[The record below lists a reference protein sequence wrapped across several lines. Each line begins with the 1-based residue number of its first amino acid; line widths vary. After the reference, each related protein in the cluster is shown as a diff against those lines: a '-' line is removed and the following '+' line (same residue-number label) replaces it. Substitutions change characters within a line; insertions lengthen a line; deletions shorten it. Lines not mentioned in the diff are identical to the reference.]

1 MSAELEDPNVNE
13 DLAPENNQEAEGDA
27 KIAQSL
33 ADEDDD
39 DEEGEDLR
47 VAHEQIEDP
56 QEEARA
62 RRQRRKE
69 RQRAARERTQAE
81 LRELRDQN
89 REIMAVLQS
98 MGGQVQQTYVQSVEQ
113 RLGWAKQHVTVA
125 EQQIADATN
134 RGDGEALT
142 KALRYREEASRAQ
155 QALERE
161 VARVQQGGR
170 PATAQAPQPVQ
181 QAAPQQ
187 QDAPIARSLAQEW
200 AAANPWFDYNST
212 DPRSTATRQA
222 EQALMREGKDP
233 NSRDFWRE
241 LSRRSGEAIAK
252 LSPAPKRGGPPVAGA
267 AGGAKGD
274 SFELSA
280 DRVQAIKDAGAWDDP
295 ERKARMIKAYKE
307 FDKQNQRRAG

>member
-1 MSAELEDPNVNE
+1 MSADLEDDQNE
-13 DLAPENNQEAEGDA
+13 ELAPENNQEAGDDA
-27 KIAQSL
+27 GNTPASL

-39 DEEGEDLR
+39 DDEGEDLR

-81 LRELRDQN
+81 LHQLREDN
-89 REIMAVLQS
+89 RQIRAILES
-98 MGGQVQQTYVQSVEQ
+98 MGGTVQQTYAQSVEQ
-113 RLGWAKQHVTVA
+113 RLGWAKQHLQVA

-142 KALRYREEASRAQ
+142 KALRYRDEASRAQ
-155 QALERE
+155 TALERE
-161 VARVQQGGR
+161 IGRLQQGGQR
-170 PATAQAPQPVQ
+170 PTAGATQQVQ
-181 QAAPQQ
+181 ETRQQ
-187 QDAPIARSLAQEW
+187 QDAPVARSLAQEW

-222 EQALMREGKDP
+222 EQTLMREGKDP
-233 NSRDFWRE
+233 NTREFWRE
-241 LSRRSGEAIAK
+241 LSKRSGEAIAK
-252 LSPAPKRGGPPVAGA
+252 LSPPPKRGGPPVAGA

-274 SFELSA
+274 NFQLSA
-280 DRVQAIKDAGAWDDP
+280 ERVQAIKDAGAWEDP
-295 ERKARMIKAYKE
+295 DRKARMIKAYKD